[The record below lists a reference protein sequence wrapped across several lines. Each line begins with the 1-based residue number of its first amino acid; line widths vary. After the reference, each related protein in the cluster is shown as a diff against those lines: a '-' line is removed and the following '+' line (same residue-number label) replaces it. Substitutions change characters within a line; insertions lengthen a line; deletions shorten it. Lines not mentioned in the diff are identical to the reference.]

1 MKVDT
6 EGFETEV
13 FSGATN
19 LLRRPQLRAMIVER
33 SSNGVRYGFDEAVL
47 HLQIRQCGFIPCR
60 YDPFARRLSRIEND
74 ALGNIIYV
82 RDIPGTDAVLRA
94 APAFKLGDLSV

>member
-19 LLRRPQLRAMIVER
+19 LLRRPRLRAMIVER
-33 SSNGVRYGFDEAVL
+33 GNSGVRYGFDEAAL
-47 HLQIRQCGFIPCR
+47 HLQIRQCGFIPCH
-60 YDPFARRLSRIEND
+60 YDPFARRLSRVENEV
-74 ALGNIIYV
+74 LGNIIYV

-94 APAFKLGDLSV
+94 APAFKLDDLSV